1 MVDDPPAQHAREH
14 RHERPVKPTT
24 WYGVLGQTVAWII
37 AGLLFA
43 LILILVVIPRL
54 SGSTPYTIL
63 TGSMVPTMPPGTIV
77 VTRPEPFSTIRVGD
91 VVTYQI
97 ASGQPA
103 VVTHRVLGINV
114 EADGSQTLTMKGD
127 ANPSPDLKR
136 VIPKQVRG
144 VVWYSVPY
152 VGYVGAVGS
161 ADARSIAARV
171 VGAALIAYA
180 LYVLVASLVR
190 GRKPL
195 SGHRRRSDNRS
206 SITSN
211 KE

>member
-1 MVDDPPAQHAREH
+1 MVDDPPAQHAHDR
-14 RHERPVKPTT
+14 RHERPARPKT
-24 WYGVLGQTVAWII
+24 WYGVLGQTIAWII

-43 LILILVVIPRL
+43 LILVLVVVPRL
-54 SGSTPYTIL
+54 TGSTPYTIL

-77 VTRPEPFSTIRVGD
+77 VTRPEPFSVIRVGD
-91 VVTYQI
+91 VLTYQI

-161 ADARSIAARV
+161 ADTRSVAARV
-171 VGAALIAYA
+171 VGAGLIAYA
-180 LYVLVASLVR
+180 LYVLIASLVR
-190 GRKPL
+190 GRKPR
-195 SGHRRRSDNRS
+195 SGHRRDSDNRDPR
-206 SITSN
+206 T
-211 KE
+211 